1 MGADVNVQN
10 HDCDTPLCLAAR
22 YEMENIVK
30 LLLHYNSNV
39 NIKNKKHETA
49 ITSAKSNRCLNIQ
62 VLLIDNKLCSGG
74 N

>member
-1 MGADVNVQN
+1 MGADVNLQN
-10 HDCDTPLCLAAR
+10 HDGDAPLYLAAK
-22 YEMENIVK
+22 YEMEDIVK
-30 LLLHYNSNV
+30 LLLHYNSDV